1 MKKDTILVVDDTP
14 ENIDIVKSIL
24 SEDYKMKVAL
34 NGERALKIASSESP
48 PDLILL
54 DIMMPEMDGYE
65 VCRCLKNSDTT
76 KAIPIIFLTA
86 KSEESDETK
95 GFQLGAADYVTK
107 PISLPILQ
115 ARVKIQLALH
125 TQNKILEERVE
136 QRTAEL
142 NQTRLEIIRRLGR
155 ACEFKDN
162 ETGLHVIRMSHYSEI
177 IGKVAGMSDDEAE
190 LMLHAAPMHD
200 VGKIGIPDN
209 VLLKP
214 GKLTET
220 EWGLMRMHPLYGVN
234 IIGGHESELLKAAKT
249 VALTHH
255 ENWDGTGYPH
265 QLKGMEIPLMGRIAA
280 IADVF
285 DALTSERPYK
295 KAWPVE
301 DAVKLIESEENKHFE
316 SSLIPCF
323 LEALPEILK
332 IKGLYAETTI
342 EGESKVDVGVMT
354 EKKSSLAPESIP
366 QVVSA

>member
-1 MKKDTILVVDDTP
+1 MKKDTILVVDDIP

-24 SEDYKMKVAL
+24 SENYKIKVAL
-34 NGERALKIASSESP
+34 NGERALKIAASQSP

-65 VCRCLKNSDTT
+65 VCRRLKSSNAT
-76 KAIPIIFLTA
+76 KAIPVIFLTA
-86 KSEESDETK
+86 KSEMQDEIEGLK
-95 GFQLGAADYVTK
+95 LGAVDYVTK

-115 ARVKIQLALH
+115 ARVKNNLALYV
-125 TQNKILEERVE
+125 QNKILEEKVG

-162 ETGLHVIRMSHYSEI
+162 ETVLHVIRMSHYSEI

-190 LMLHAAPMHD
+190 LMLNAAPMHD

-209 VLLKP
+209 ILLKP

-220 EWGLMRMHPLYGVN
+220 EWGLMRMHPQCGVN
-234 IIGGHESELLKAAKT
+234 IMGGYESELLQAAK
-249 VALTHH
+249 VIALTHH
-255 ENWDGTGYPH
+255 EKWNGTGYPH
-265 QLKGMEIPLMGRIAA
+265 QKKGTEIPLMGRIVA

-285 DALTSERPYK
+285 DVLTSPRPYK

-301 DAVKLIESEENKHFE
+301 DAVNFIQKEEGKHFE
-316 SSLIPCF
+316 PGLIPCF
-323 LEALPEILK
+323 FEALPEILK
-332 IKGLYAETTI
+332 IKALYAEAVIGEATTL
-342 EGESKVDVGVMT
+342 DVSVTT
-354 EKKSSLAPESIP
+354 EKESSPEPAPITK
-366 QVVSA
+366 V